1 MVYVKYILASLP
13 VKEKVELFKRLYEEV
28 AGMGINGDTELA
40 HINKHEGAILK
51 MMGGAGTINE
61 ETGLIQYFGGSPP
74 PPPAASSTVTQQA
87 TIPDEMKPYITDVM
101 TQAQALNKQRTE
113 EGYVPYQGAQIADFQ
128 AEQTQA
134 QQGIAG
140 LVGTGQ
146 QYFDKASAL
155 TEQAGQAPTA
165 EAMQS
170 YMSPYMQNVVDIQKR
185 EALRQGDVAAQ
196 GQAARAVQAGAFGGS
211 RDAIIQAE
219 NERNQQTLLNDIQ
232 AKGQAAAYAD
242 AQQQYAA
249 QQRNALA
256 AGAQYGQLGTA
267 VPGQAM
273 KEFGALES
281 VGAAKQQQEQQAL
294 NIAKQQFIQEQTFPE
309 ANLQQYSSIIR
320 GYNLPPNTYQTAQ
333 TTTPA
338 PSYMQQIAGLG
349 MAGAGI
355 AGAFGGFGKKEGG
368 LVGLAK
374 GGKVLRRAEGGGL
387 QAIRLAKGGQTQVE
401 ILRNL
406 PSEQLQQMLG
416 NPDFSPTLVKQ
427 EIEKRNSSSVK
438 PAKSTLQDA
447 LEAKQMQVH
456 GAGKGGLE
464 NYNKYQPQSPLVINQ
479 DDNVPVFEQMRGM
492 SEDQLF
498 SEEEGSNPLRKVAAT
513 AEFGDRLA
521 AKNPELAGL
530 MAVPPSLRGF
540 ELLTPEQNAK
550 YGPKSTGAATDEPQ
564 ILLGTQEKTDQQD
577 VEADGKP
584 TGVPLL
590 KGNKDNEI
598 TSGYKPVPIADLKQT
613 LEAKKTAAVE
623 QSPYA
628 ESLAND
634 IYSDAISKLQAS
646 TEKKKT
652 AMSERAAGLDQA
664 KWLAVADMGFQ
675 MMAAPGGATFIQ
687 ALGGAAGKSGIAG
700 KLASLSDK
708 QKEMAFN
715 LAEMD
720 ENQVAKAYSIS
731 KDKAASVVE
740 NAKLDLMASELEI
753 KMTQTENAAEKA
765 KIQNVLELVK
775 LQQGERRVGAA
786 ELTAQAA
793 VTRANKAGEGKT
805 LRAPTKEETAKYS
818 NVFKTALGEY
828 SKKGGQSSKIGTG
841 IWGIGGGGVDPG
853 TKAIFEE
860 IYHDNLVGKKM
871 PEEDARMD
879 AITRALAD

>member
-1 MVYVKYILASLP
+1 MVYVKYILASLSIE
-13 VKEKVELFKRLYEEV
+13 EKVELLKRLYKEV

-128 AEQTQA
+128 TEQTQA

-196 GQAARAVQAGAFGGS
+196 GQAAQAVRAGAFGGS

-249 QQRNALA
+249 QQKNALA
-256 AGAQYGQLGTA
+256 AGQQFGQLGTA

-320 GYNLPPNTYQTAQ
+320 GYNLPPNTYQSAQ

-374 GGKVLRRAEGGGL
+374 GGKVLRRATGGIASLTDSGEEESDPTEIGTPRYFIDAEGKRTKLPGSEGL
-387 QAIRLAKGGQTQVE
+387 TSIALGNVFGPKRKALAKEYADTE
-401 ILRNL
+401 K
-406 PSEQLQQMLG
+406 
-416 NPDFSPTLVKQ
+416 DTL
-427 EIEKRNSSSVK
+427 
-438 PAKSTLQDA
+438 
-447 LEAKQMQVH
+447 
-456 GAGKGGLE
+456 
-464 NYNKYQPQSPLVINQ
+464 
-479 DDNVPVFEQMRGM
+479 
-492 SEDQLF
+492 
-498 SEEEGSNPLRKVAAT
+498 
-513 AEFGDRLA
+513 
-521 AKNPELAGL
+521 
-530 MAVPPSLRGF
+530 
-540 ELLTPEQNAK
+540 
-550 YGPKSTGAATDEPQ
+550 
-564 ILLGTQEKTDQQD
+564 
-577 VEADGKP
+577 
-584 TGVPLL
+584 
-590 KGNKDNEI
+590 
-598 TSGYKPVPIADLKQT
+598 
-613 LEAKKTAAVE
+613 
-623 QSPYA
+623 
-628 ESLAND
+628 ESLAATKD
-634 IYSDAISKLQAS
+634 DLKRDKYLALASAGFGLAGSKDPTFLGAAKEAALPAIAELKNINKEERGLTAEGKRMKMAGVARKEGMMDRETTNTLTASKLVGEREDEVIKNATARAKILEEKMKLDAS
-646 TEKKKT
+646 DVKLIE
-652 AMSERAAGLDQA
+652 SNVLSSSG
-664 KWLAVADMGFQ
+664 
-675 MMAAPGGATFIQ
+675 IQ
-687 ALGGAAGKSGIAG
+687 AMFEGDKLVSLGKEPLQKDDIKALTGLRVKYLQVMSRELENGASK
-700 KLASLSDK
+700 
-708 QKEMAFN
+708 M
-715 LAEMD
+715 
-720 ENQVAKAYSIS
+720 VAHE
-731 KDKAASVVE
+731 KAAAAVGEQAPKGGTPPPSVVPGKPP
-740 NAKLDLMASELEI
+740 AKLDPSTASPP
-753 KMTQTENAAEKA
+753 
-765 KIQNVLELVK
+765 
-775 LQQGERRVGAA
+775 GF
-786 ELTAQAA
+786 
-793 VTRANKAGEGKT
+793 
-805 LRAPTKEETAKYS
+805 Y
-818 NVFKTALGEY
+818 
-828 SKKGGQSSKIGTG
+828 G
-841 IWGIGGGGVDPG
+841 ITVP
-853 TKAIFEE
+853 
-860 IYHDNLVGKKM
+860 
-871 PEEDARMD
+871 
-879 AITRALAD
+879 